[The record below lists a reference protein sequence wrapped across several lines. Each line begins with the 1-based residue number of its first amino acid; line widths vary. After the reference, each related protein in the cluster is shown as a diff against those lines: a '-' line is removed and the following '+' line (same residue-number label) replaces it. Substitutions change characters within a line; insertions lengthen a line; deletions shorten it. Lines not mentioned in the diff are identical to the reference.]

1 MNIKNYIS
9 INWSKWY
16 LRVKVTPKSRIT
28 EIFNV
33 LSDNTLKIRLK
44 APAEKWKA
52 NKELISFLTKELEI
66 ESDKITIISWAM
78 DQLKIIRIDL

>member
-9 INWSKWY
+9 INWNKWY
-16 LRVKVTPKSRIT
+16 LRVKITPKSKIT

-33 LSDNTLKIRLK
+33 LDDNTLKIRVK
-44 APAEKWKA
+44 SPAEKWKA
-52 NKELISFLTKELEI
+52 NKDLISFLAKELGI
-66 ESDKITIISWAM
+66 ESDKINIISWSV